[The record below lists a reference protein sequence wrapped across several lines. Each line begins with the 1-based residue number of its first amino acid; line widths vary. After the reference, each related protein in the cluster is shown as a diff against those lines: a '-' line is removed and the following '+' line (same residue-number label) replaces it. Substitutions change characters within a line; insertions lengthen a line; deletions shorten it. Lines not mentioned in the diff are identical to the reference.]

1 MFEAASFGRYS
12 AWCGKMVWTLLSGCD
27 AGVLV
32 GNDSYSASD
41 LVALGY
47 VSERLTSIFG
57 EPDFVDG
64 EPHWDVKTVFTVER
78 DVLAPAAR
86 LIFDAFA
93 PEWNTRLSMQGA
105 NLSLGWPQ
113 MEQMLSRVMVRDS

>member
-1 MFEAASFGRYS
+1 MS
-12 AWCGKMVWTLLSGCD
+12 K
-27 AGVLV
+27 
-32 GNDSYSASD
+32 DSYSASD

-47 VSERLTSIFG
+47 VSERLTSVFG

-64 EPHWDVKTVFTVER
+64 ESHWDVKTVFTVER

-86 LIFDAFA
+86 VMFDAFA